1 MSCRAHVAIVVVAT
15 VLTSLAAASSETGWF
30 GSEFSVVQRVYEDC
44 QNKND
49 IVGCLKGKALS
60 AINKA
65 VEQVRN
71 GGRAEWVRERDLHP
85 PRSQESL
92 PVLDGV
98 AFVKQNAT
106 NEDAPSIVEGRF
118 LNGLAGVDK
127 ALVNSLDRFFK
138 THMLKL
144 DMNSEARGKISDKFH
159 DKIDEIKEKRGNSN
173 ATPAPSTL
181 MSLTRL
187 SIPLCVPLQA
197 RRSSEVVAAAAVAE
211 TREARSTAVTL
222 WLLC

>member
-1 MSCRAHVAIVVVAT
+1 MFCRSHVGIVIVAT

-65 VEQVRN
+65 VDQVRKEGAAN
-71 GGRAEWVRERDLHP
+71 KFKRERSSSSSSSHH
-85 PRSQESL
+85 SQESL
-92 PVLDGV
+92 SVLDGV
-98 AFVKQNAT
+98 AFVKHNET

-118 LNGLAGVDK
+118 LNGLGGVDK

-138 THMLKL
+138 SHMLKL

-159 DKIDEIKEKRGNSN
+159 DKIDEIKEKRGKF
-173 ATPAPSTL
+173 P
-181 MSLTRL
+181 L
-187 SIPLCVPLQA
+187 SSHA
-197 RRSSEVVAAAAVAE
+197 
-211 TREARSTAVTL
+211 
-222 WLLC
+222 LL